1 MAVAYHTRAHGF
13 GNRPEYVLVQ
23 GTASLGR
30 SVPDY
35 PPTIRDVWERYAGQ
49 GTADVGPVMR
59 WWQRVFRLRVEIQVA
74 VERIIVWPDLECGGS
89 PQIVGLP
96 APDSEPAAQRPPKN
110 GVAPRINH
118 RRAAAKLWRLPHRLL
133 GWVGADGFPLI
144 VPVDLRRSA
153 KHGMVVECPA
163 GLIPPGDRRA
173 GLTAHWFSRHA
184 LGQNQK
190 IYTGWLEADSGGR
203 SAVYAPHTAAGYWM
217 PPSLTLFKFATG
229 AATRWWFHRNRQLGR
244 AGEMATHATGEE
256 RGPIRETDSAIESC

>member
-110 GVAPRINH
+110 GVAPRINRH
-118 RRAAAKLWRLPHRLL
+118 SILRNSDALTDVWYVTYRWYGSQALSIIWS
-133 GWVGADGFPLI
+133 WVL
-144 VPVDLRRSA
+144 
-153 KHGMVVECPA
+153 
-163 GLIPPGDRRA
+163 
-173 GLTAHWFSRHA
+173 
-184 LGQNQK
+184 
-190 IYTGWLEADSGGR
+190 
-203 SAVYAPHTAAGYWM
+203 
-217 PPSLTLFKFATG
+217 
-229 AATRWWFHRNRQLGR
+229 
-244 AGEMATHATGEE
+244 
-256 RGPIRETDSAIESC
+256 